1 MSTWSKIILSKSKNN
16 IYMYKLYFD
25 IIDDGNILYKDC
37 SNLLNWVY
45 KISHFLNYFLFNR
58 IFNKYWGLNIVINFI
73 QYKV

>member
-58 IFNKYWGLNIVINFI
+58 IFNKYWGLSIVINFI

>member
-37 SNLLNWVY
+37 SSLLNWVY